1 MKASVFPLSVMLLAF
16 AITTVAQDSPAVAPG
31 DRFVLTKVRLLPKP
45 GAAGL
50 LTGARITG
58 SNEGPTTAF
67 VELARINRAGAGDSW
82 LEVAIRP
89 GKVYRFVKIESA
101 KGAGLALAEIEFY
114 SPAGRL
120 GGSGFGTS
128 VGNAKSATAFD
139 KALDGDPKTFFE
151 STTENSYVGI
161 DLGSQAQAPAPHFNP
176 QSGASAAPQKIEIG
190 TWPPG
195 TTLYYTTDGSPP
207 TSQDGQLYRGPI
219 TVSTTTSIA
228 AIATREGLADSGV
241 TIATYRIGA
250 AATAQQQV
258 KSYHLGNSL
267 TDTISGFLEPIA
279 DSAGKNLLFMRKSVP
294 GCSIRYHWDHN
305 RAGFAS
311 PDWWANDYNDACAKK
326 VDHLFLQPFPNP
338 PGLDDDGTYGGKFIE
353 LARKYNPRA
362 DVWLYAQWP
371 DRVNWRRDA
380 YSTGAGWMHPPW
392 FPPNRHPVNWEEA
405 VANNMAYYLDLRKIW
420 DKQIEARGAKPV
432 RVCPGGPAL
441 VRLKKEIDAGRVP
454 GIGTFFD
461 TMFSD
466 DIHLSSPGRYLVA
479 LVHYACIFGESP
491 EGKVTFANSGLSAEQ
506 AAIFQRIAWETV
518 LAEPLSGVR
527 PGGPQK
533 N

>member
-1 MKASVFPLSVMLLAF
+1 MKATSIVLPLIFLVFTAASA
-16 AITTVAQDSPAVAPG
+16 AQDKPGTEAV

-45 GAAGL
+45 GTAGL
-50 LTGARITG
+50 LAGVRITG

-67 VELARINRAGAGDSW
+67 VELARINRAGAGDGW

-89 GKVYRFVKIESA
+89 DPQAGAPVYRFVKIESA

-151 STTENSYVGI
+151 STAENSYVGI
-161 DLGSQAQAPAPHFNP
+161 DLGSQAQAPTPHFNP

-195 TTLYYTTDGSPP
+195 TTIHYTTDGSPP
-207 TSQDGQLYRGPI
+207 TSQSGQLYRGPI

-294 GCSIRYHWDHN
+294 GCSIGYHWEHN

-311 PDWWANDYNDACAKK
+311 PDWWANDYNVACAKGL
-326 VDHLFLQPFPNP
+326 DHLFLQPFPNP
-338 PGLDDDGTYGGKFIE
+338 PGLDADGAYGGKFIE
-353 LARKYNPRA
+353 LARKHNPRA
-362 DVWLYAQWP
+362 EIWLYAQWP
-371 DRVNWRRDA
+371 DRVNWKRDA
-380 YSTGAGWMHPPW
+380 YSAPHPMNPPW
-392 FPPNRHPVNWEEA
+392 FPPNRHPANWEEA
-405 VANNMAYYLDLRKIW
+405 VANNMAYYLDLKKIW
-420 DKQIEARGAKPV
+420 DKQIAAGDGKPV

-441 VRLKKEIDAGRVP
+441 VRLKKEIDAGKVP
-454 GIGTFFD
+454 GISTFFD
-461 TMFSD
+461 TMFAD

-491 EGKVTFANSGLSAEQ
+491 QGKVTFANSGLTREQ
-506 AAIFQRIAWETV
+506 AAVFQRIAWQAVT
-518 LAEPLSGVR
+518 AEPLTGVR
-527 PGGPQK
+527 P
-533 N
+533 